1 MNEEL
6 RELRGAD
13 RGMGLEPR
21 ATGGDGVERKDQDE
35 GEEGWGGFVYI
46 NLSVLRGEERW
57 RREEAG
63 GKEREQKREE
73 IRVGKERHVR
83 G

>member
-1 MNEEL
+1 MCSFQPVRMYVSLMACTCGRSMNEEL

-35 GEEGWGGFVYI
+35 GEEG
-46 NLSVLRGEERW
+46 
-57 RREEAG
+57 
-63 GKEREQKREE
+63 
-73 IRVGKERHVR
+73 
-83 G
+83 